1 MRVGVTGGSGRVGK
15 LLVAHLLRNH
25 GVVIFGRQNSDIE
38 WALGVRPSPN
48 QLSQVDV
55 LIHLGWS
62 LQERN
67 ADFHLNVGGTA
78 ILASAARDFGIPFLF
93 VSSVAASSKSSY
105 GLAKLKAEDAVAKEK
120 GFNLRIGLIPEAN
133 RYASNS
139 KKFFGIYPQI
149 PCLINIT
156 NIDDFEDFIEKWLQA
171 HYRESLPAKPV
182 TLVSSA
188 VTPREVLSRA
198 RISIPLPLFLI
209 KGALF
214 VSSFV
219 SLGARNLQD
228 SLLSVTTTPWEQ
240 K

>member
-1 MRVGVTGGSGRVGK
+1 MRVGVTGGSGRVGQ
-15 LLVAHLLRNH
+15 LLVTNLQRNH
-25 GVVIFGRQNSDIE
+25 VVVTFGRQNSDIE
-38 WALGVRPSPN
+38 WTLGVRPSPN
-48 QLSQVDV
+48 QLLQVDV

-78 ILASAARDFGIPFLF
+78 TLASAARDFGLPFLF

-105 GLAKLKAEDAVAKEK
+105 GLAKLKAENAVAKEQ

-133 RYASNS
+133 RYSANS
-139 KKFFGIYPQI
+139 KKFLGIYPQI

-156 NIDDFEDFIEKWLQA
+156 NIDDFEDFIEKWLEA
-171 HYRESLPAKPV
+171 DYRKSLPPKPV
-182 TLVSSA
+182 RLVSSTM
-188 VTPREVLSRA
+188 TPREVLSRA
-198 RISIPLPLFLI
+198 RISIPLPFFLL
-209 KGALF
+209 KRVLF

-219 SLGARNLQD
+219 SLAARNLQD

-240 K
+240 E